1 MILLLLLSL
10 ITIYLFFGVFVLI
23 QILLLTIVFFSS
35 NFLIAINP
43 FSKEFHIIRIMSVIV
58 IIFILYNNSI
68 KLNIANAFILPLSIN
83 NISYLDDFINKDS
96 PMLIDSNVK
105 KELFYSSKVG
115 ETSKLLNSLDND
127 SNYIATIEYI
137 NDLSIYHLD
146 VYNRNTN
153 SPKMILSNPFLINKF
168 SSSILLTKFM
178 NERLE
183 LMIDYYYLDDS
194 VLQDSTIILLTY
206 SKFNYPFSKF
216 IYQLNTS
223 VCLSS
228 FKY

>member
-10 ITIYLFFGVFVLI
+10 ITIYMFFGTFVLI
-23 QILLLTIVFFSS
+23 QILIWTIVLFLS

-58 IIFILYNNSI
+58 IIFILYYNSI
-68 KLNIANAFILPLSIN
+68 KLNIATALILPLSIS
-83 NISYLDDFINKDS
+83 NISYLNDYSDKDS
-96 PMLIDSNVK
+96 PIIIDFNVK
-105 KELFYSSKVG
+105 KELLYLHNVD
-115 ETSKLLNSLDND
+115 ETTKFINNLDRD

-146 VYNRNTN
+146 VYNNNNNT
-153 SPKMILSNPFLINKF
+153 PRMILSDPFLINKF
-168 SSSILLTKFM
+168 SSTTLLTKFM

-206 SKFNYPFSKF
+206 SKFN
-216 IYQLNTS
+216 I
-223 VCLSS
+223 
-228 FKY
+228 

>member
-23 QILLLTIVFFSS
+23 QILILTIVFFSS

-43 FSKEFHIIRIMSVIV
+43 FSKEFYIIRIMSIIV

-68 KLNIANAFILPLSIN
+68 KLNIATTLILPLSIS
-83 NISYLDDFINKDS
+83 NISYLNDYSDKDS
-96 PMLIDSNVK
+96 PIIIDFNVK
-105 KELFYSSKVG
+105 KELLHLHNVD
-115 ETSKLLNSLDND
+115 ETTKFINNLDRD

-146 VYNRNTN
+146 VYNNNTN
-153 SPKMILSNPFLINKF
+153 TPRMILSDPFLINKF
-168 SSSILLTKFM
+168 SSTTLLTKFM

-206 SKFNYPFSKF
+206 SKFN
-216 IYQLNTS
+216 I
-223 VCLSS
+223 
-228 FKY
+228 